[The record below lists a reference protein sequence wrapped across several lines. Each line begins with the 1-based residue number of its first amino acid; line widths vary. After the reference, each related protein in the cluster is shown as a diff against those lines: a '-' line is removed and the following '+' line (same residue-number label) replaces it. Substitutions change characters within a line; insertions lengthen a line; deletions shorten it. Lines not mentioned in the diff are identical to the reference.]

1 MPTCNTVHPRDCFQP
16 VIRSSRFDRFDIDLC
31 SRADESLKQ
40 ACAELQLSV
49 DQVLEKLSDA
59 AANEPGAEPA
69 DLASYSMSRLI
80 QHIVRTHHQYVRC
93 ELPRLVEMA
102 HKLTGKHG
110 ESCAR
115 IEEDR
120 RLLDDLHAEMFAHLQ
135 KEEQV
140 LFPFIAQM
148 EQETV
153 GFAFHLHTPAS
164 RSVAQPVSMMVR
176 EHESADHISMS
187 RLRRLTNDFK
197 PPAWACRHIYRA
209 LCRACAVR
217 ARSAAT
223 CASRRR
229 HSVSTRNRD
238 GIRVESTEV
247 NHGYAIA
254 DRSKRRLSRTQPIRC
269 KPSLLAN
276 D

>member
-1 MPTCNTVHPRDCFQP
+1 MPTLTQS
-16 VIRSSRFDRFDIDLC
+16 IREIVLNQSSAAAVLLRFDIDLC

-102 HKLTGKHG
+102 CKLTGKHG
-110 ESCAR
+110 
-115 IEEDR
+115 DR
-120 RLLDDLHAEMFAHLQ
+120 APELKEVETLLDALHAEMFAHLQ

-148 EQETV
+148 EEETV
-153 GFAFHLHTPAS
+153 GFASSERACSQT
-164 RSVAQPVSMMVR
+164 VAQPVSMMVR
-176 EHESADHISMS
+176 EHESAEGLVSG
-187 RLRRLTNDFK
+187 LRRLTNEFK
-197 PPAWACRHIYRA
+197 TPTWACPTFVALYAGLNQFERDLRQHVHLEDDILFPRA
-209 LCRACAVR
+209 IEME
-217 ARSAAT
+217 SALNQ
-223 CASRRR
+223 RR
-229 HSVSTRNRD
+229 
-238 GIRVESTEV
+238 
-247 NHGYAIA
+247 
-254 DRSKRRLSRTQPIRC
+254 
-269 KPSLLAN
+269 
-276 D
+276 